1 MDTKKL
7 DQLRNKLDEIDE
19 QIITLIA
26 ERQFN
31 VEQIGNVK
39 LSTNSPTRDYQREKQ
54 VINKVR
60 NHARKQGLD
69 PEVAQHIF
77 ELVIETSLSKQE
89 TQKVKESNYGSNKT
103 ALIIGGNGK
112 MGQWFAQFL
121 ASQDLDVFIHD
132 TEPLPDQHN
141 FIEDFRAIELNHDY
155 IILATPIQ
163 TSADI
168 LNELSALKPSGIV
181 LDISSIKSPLRLPL
195 RQLADSGTRVVS
207 IHPMFG
213 PNIQLMSGKHVI
225 FMDMGNEEAVNQVKQ
240 LFQPTMAE
248 RIDMKFEDHD
258 RLIAYVLGLSHV
270 LNIAFLTVLSE
281 SGEAAELLSKLSSTT
296 FDAQMSIAD
305 NVSRENPHLY
315 FEIQKLNHYSPTT
328 LNALSDAIQR
338 IIQMVHQNN
347 QDAFV
352 NIMTQARSYMMQR
365 TN

>member
-7 DQLRNKLDEIDE
+7 NHLRSKLDEIDA

-39 LSTNSPTRDYQREKQ
+39 LTTNSPTRDYQREKQ
-54 VINKVR
+54 VIDKVR
-60 NHARKQGLD
+60 NHAVNQGLD
-69 PEVAQHIF
+69 PEIAQKIF

-89 TQKVKESNYGSNKT
+89 IQKVKESNYGSNKS

-121 ASQDLDVFIHD
+121 SSQNFDVYIND
-132 TEPLPDQHN
+132 IEPLNDQHN
-141 FIEDFRAIELNHDY
+141 FIADINTIELNHDY
-155 IILATPIQ
+155 IIIATPIQ
-163 TSADI
+163 KSAEI
-168 LNELSALKPSGIV
+168 IQQLCHLNPTGIV

-195 RQLADSGTRVVS
+195 RQLADTGCRVVS

-213 PNIQLMSGKHVI
+213 PDIQLMSGKHVI
-225 FMDMGNEEAVNQVKQ
+225 FIDMGNEEAVNQVKQ

-270 LNIAFLTVLSE
+270 VNIAFMTVLSE
-281 SGEAAELLSKLSSTT
+281 SGEAANALAKLSSTT
-296 FDAQMSIAD
+296 FDAQLGIAS
-305 NVSRENPHLY
+305 NVSSENPHLY
-315 FEIQKLNHYSPTT
+315 YEIQKLNHYSPTT
-328 LNALSDAIQR
+328 LNALSDAVQR
-338 IIQMVHQNN
+338 IIQMVHQDN
-347 QDAFV
+347 QTAFV
-352 NIMTQARSYMMQR
+352 NIMTQAKKYMSQRS
-365 TN
+365 

>member
-60 NHARKQGLD
+60 NHATQQGLD
-69 PEVAQHIF
+69 PEIAQHIF

-89 TQKVKESNYGSNKT
+89 IQKVKESNYGSNKT

-121 ASQDLDVFIHD
+121 ASQDFDVFIHD
-132 TEPLPDQHN
+132 TEPLQDQQN
-141 FIEDFRAIELNHDY
+141 FIADFRAIELNHDY

-168 LNELSALKPSGIV
+168 LKELCQLKPTGIV

-195 RQLADSGTRVVS
+195 RQLADSGVRVVS

-296 FDAQMSIAD
+296 FDAQLGIAD
-305 NVSRENPHLY
+305 NVARENPHLY

-347 QDAFV
+347 QTAFV

-365 TN
+365 DN

>member
-1 MDTKKL
+1 MDNKKL
-7 DQLRNKLDEIDE
+7 AQLRKKLDEIDAN
-19 QIITLIA
+19 IISLIA

-39 LSTNSPTRDYQREKQ
+39 LSSNSPTRDYQREKQ
-54 VINKVR
+54 VIDKIKS
-60 NHARKQGLD
+60 HAKDHGLD
-69 PEVAQHIF
+69 PGIAQQIF

-89 TQKVKESNYGSNKT
+89 TQKVKESTYGANKS

-121 ASQDLDVFIHD
+121 ASQNFDVHIND
-132 TEPLPDQHN
+132 IEPLTDQSN
-141 FIEDFRAIELNHDY
+141 FVADFSQIELNHDFV
-155 IILATPIQ
+155 IVATPIQ
-163 TSADI
+163 KTVKI
-168 LNELSALKPSGIV
+168 LQQLSTLKPSGIV

-195 RQLADSGTRVVS
+195 RHLADSGCKVVS

-225 FMDMGNEEAVNQVKQ
+225 FIDMGNEEAVNQVKQ

-270 LNIAFLTVLSE
+270 LNIAFMTVLSE
-281 SGEAAELLSKLSSTT
+281 SGEAADLLSKLSSTT
-296 FDAQMSIAD
+296 FDAQLGIAN
-305 NVSRENPHLY
+305 NVSKENPNLY

-338 IIQMVHQNN
+338 IIQMIHQDN
-347 QDAFV
+347 QAAFV
-352 NIMTQARSYMMQR
+352 NIMTQAKSYMSMR
-365 TN
+365 S

>member
-1 MDTKKL
+1 MDNKKL
-7 DQLRNKLDEIDE
+7 DQLRRKLDEIDE
-19 QIITLIA
+19 HIISLIA

-54 VINKVR
+54 VIDKIR
-60 NHARKQGLD
+60 DHATGQGLD

-77 ELVIETSLSKQE
+77 ELIIETSLSKQE
-89 TQKVKESNYGSNKT
+89 IQKVRQSGYGANKS

-121 ASQDLDVFIHD
+121 SSQHFDVFIND
-132 TEPLPDQHN
+132 LEPFSNQDN
-141 FIEDFRAIELNHDY
+141 FIADISQIELSHDY
-155 IILATPIQ
+155 IIVATPIQ
-163 TSADI
+163 KSAEI
-168 LNELSALKPSGIV
+168 LIELCDLQPSGIV

-195 RQLADSGTRVVS
+195 RQLADSGCRVVS

-213 PNIQLMSGKHVI
+213 PDIQLMSGKHVVFI
-225 FMDMGNEEAVNQVKQ
+225 DMGNEEAVNQVKQ

-270 LNIAFLTVLSE
+270 VNIAFMTVLSE
-281 SGEAAELLSKLSSTT
+281 SGEAADALAQLSSTT
-296 FDAQMSIAD
+296 FDAQLNIAG
-305 NVSRENPHLY
+305 NVSAENPNLY
-315 FEIQKLNHYSPTT
+315 FEIQKLNHYSPST
-328 LNALSDAIQR
+328 LNALSDAVQR

-347 QDAFV
+347 QTAFV
-352 NIMTQARSYMMQR
+352 NIMTQARKYMNQR
-365 TN
+365 T

>member
-69 PEVAQHIF
+69 PEVAQQIF

-121 ASQDLDVFIHD
+121 ASQDFDVFIHD

-141 FIEDFRAIELNHDY
+141 FVKDFRAIELNHDY

-168 LNELSALKPSGIV
+168 LKELSALKPSGIV

-305 NVSRENPHLY
+305 NVARENPHLY

-352 NIMTQARSYMMQR
+352 NIMSQAKSYMLKR
-365 TN
+365 SN

>member
-7 DQLRNKLDEIDE
+7 DLLRRKLDEIDE
-19 QIITLIA
+19 HIITLIA

-54 VINKVR
+54 VIDKIR
-60 NHARKQGLD
+60 NHATHKGLD
-69 PEVAQHIF
+69 PHIAQKIF

-89 TQKVKESNYGSNKT
+89 IQKVKESNYGSNKS

-112 MGQWFAQFL
+112 MGQWFAHFL
-121 ASQDLDVFIHD
+121 ASQNFDVDIND
-132 TEPLPDQHN
+132 IEPLKNQHN
-141 FIEDFRAIELNHDY
+141 FIADYSCIELNHDY
-155 IILATPIQ
+155 IIVATPIQ
-163 TSADI
+163 KSAEI
-168 LNELSALKPSGIV
+168 LQHLSQLKPTGIV

-195 RQLADSGTRVVS
+195 RQLADSGCKVVS

-213 PNIQLMSGKHVI
+213 PDIQLMSGKHVI

-270 LNIAFLTVLSE
+270 VNIAFMTVLSE
-281 SGEAAELLSKLSSTT
+281 SGEAAKLLSKLSSTT
-296 FDAQMSIAD
+296 FDAQLSIAN
-305 NVSRENPHLY
+305 NVTNENPNLY
-315 FEIQKLNHYSPTT
+315 FEIQKLNDYSPTT
-328 LNALSDAIQR
+328 LNALSDAVQR
-338 IIQMVHQNN
+338 IIQMIHQDN
-347 QDAFV
+347 QAAFV
-352 NIMTQARSYMMQR
+352 KIMTQAKSYMAQR
-365 TN
+365 T

>member
-54 VINKVR
+54 VIDKVK
-60 NHARKQGLD
+60 NHARNKGLD
-69 PEVAQHIF
+69 PNIAQHIF

-89 TQKVKESNYGSNKT
+89 IQKVRESNYGSNKS

-112 MGQWFAQFL
+112 MGQWFAHFL
-121 ASQDLDVFIHD
+121 SSQNFDVFIND
-132 TEPLPDQHN
+132 LEPLDNQHN
-141 FIEDFRAIELNHDY
+141 FIKNLNDIELSHDY
-155 IILATPIQ
+155 VIIATPIQ
-163 TSADI
+163 KSAEI
-168 LNELSALKPSGIV
+168 LQQLCQLKPTGIV

-195 RQLADSGTRVVS
+195 RQLADTGCKVVS

-213 PNIQLMSGKHVI
+213 PDIQLMSGKHVI
-225 FMDMGNEEAVNQVKQ
+225 FIDMGNEEAVNQVKQ

-270 LNIAFLTVLSE
+270 VNIAFMTVLSE
-281 SGEAAELLSKLSSTT
+281 SGEAADALAQLSSTT
-296 FDAQMSIAD
+296 FDAQLGIAS
-305 NVSRENPHLY
+305 NVSSENPHLY
-315 FEIQKLNHYSPTT
+315 YEIQKLNHYSPTT
-328 LNALSDAIQR
+328 LNALSDAVQR
-338 IIQMVHQNN
+338 IIQMVHQDN
-347 QDAFV
+347 QTAFV
-352 NIMTQARSYMMQR
+352 NIMTQAQKYMSQRS
-365 TN
+365 

>member
-1 MDTKKL
+1 MDIKKL
-7 DQLRNKLDEIDE
+7 DLLRNKLDEIDAN
-19 QIITLIA
+19 IISLIA

-54 VINKVR
+54 VIDKVR
-60 NHARKQGLD
+60 NHAIAKGLD
-69 PEVAQHIF
+69 PEVAQQIF

-89 TQKVKESNYGSNKT
+89 VQKVKESNFGSNKS

-121 ASQDLDVFIHD
+121 ASQNFDVHIND
-132 TEPLPDQHN
+132 IEPLTQHHT
-141 FIEDFRAIELNHDY
+141 FITDFSKIELNHDY
-155 IILATPIQ
+155 IIIATPIQ
-163 TSADI
+163 KSAEI
-168 LNELSALKPSGIV
+168 LKQLVSLKPTGIV

-195 RQLADSGTRVVS
+195 RQLADSGCKVVS

-225 FMDMGNEEAVNQVKQ
+225 FIDMGNEEAVNQVKQ

-270 LNIAFLTVLSE
+270 VNIAFMTVLSE
-281 SGEAAELLSKLSSTT
+281 SGEAADLLSQLSSTT
-296 FDAQMSIAD
+296 FDAQLNIA
-305 NVSRENPHLY
+305 NKVSNENPNLY

-328 LNALSDAIQR
+328 LNALSDAVQR
-338 IIQMVHQNN
+338 IIQMIHQDN
-347 QDAFV
+347 QVAFV
-352 NIMTQARSYMMQR
+352 NIMTQAKNYMHQRS
-365 TN
+365 

>member
-1 MDTKKL
+1 MDNKKL
-7 DQLRNKLDEIDE
+7 DLLRRKLDEIDE
-19 QIITLIA
+19 SIITLIA

-54 VINKVR
+54 VINKIR
-60 NHARKQGLD
+60 KHAKNKGLD
-69 PEVAQHIF
+69 PEIAQQIF

-89 TQKVKESNYGSNKT
+89 IQKVKESNYGSNKS

-121 ASQDLDVFIHD
+121 ASQNFDVYINDLA
-132 TEPLPDQHN
+132 PLANQQN
-141 FIEDFRAIELNHDY
+141 FVSDYSQIELNHDY
-155 IILATPIQ
+155 IIIATPIQ
-163 TSADI
+163 KSAEI
-168 LNELSALKPSGIV
+168 IQSLCELNPTGIV

-195 RQLADSGTRVVS
+195 RQLADTGCKVVS

-213 PNIQLMSGKHVI
+213 PDIQLMSGKHVI
-225 FMDMGNEEAVNQVKQ
+225 FIDMGNEEAVNQVKQ

-270 LNIAFLTVLSE
+270 VNIAFMTVLSE
-281 SGEAAELLSKLSSTT
+281 SGEAADVLANLSSTT
-296 FDAQMSIAD
+296 FDSQLGIAA
-305 NVSRENPHLY
+305 NVSKENPNLY

-328 LNALSDAIQR
+328 LNALSDAVQR
-338 IIQMVHQNN
+338 IIQMVHQDN
-347 QDAFV
+347 QAAFV
-352 NIMTQARSYMMQR
+352 NIMTQAKDYMSQRS
-365 TN
+365 

>member
-7 DQLRNKLDEIDE
+7 DQLRSKLDVIDE

-39 LSTNSPTRDYQREKQ
+39 LNTNSPTRDYQREKQ
-54 VINKVR
+54 VIDKVR
-60 NHARKQGLD
+60 NHASQKQLD
-69 PEVAQHIF
+69 PNIAQKIF

-89 TQKVKESNYGSNKT
+89 IQKVKESNYGSNKS
-103 ALIIGGNGK
+103 ALIVGGNGK

-121 ASQDLDVFIHD
+121 ASQNFDVFIND
-132 TEPLPDQHN
+132 IEPMNEQHN
-141 FIEDFRAIELNHDY
+141 FVEDLTKIDLDHDY
-155 IILATPIQ
+155 IIIATPIQ
-163 TSADI
+163 KSAEI
-168 LNELSALKPSGIV
+168 IQQLCQLKPSGIV

-213 PNIQLMSGKHVI
+213 PDIQLMSGKHVI
-225 FMDMGNEEAVNQVKQ
+225 FIDMGNEEAVNQVKQ

-270 LNIAFLTVLSE
+270 VNIAFMTVLSE
-281 SGEAAELLSKLSSTT
+281 SGEAAESLAKLSSTT
-296 FDAQMSIAD
+296 FDAQLGIAS
-305 NVSRENPHLY
+305 NVSNENPHLY
-315 FEIQKLNHYSPTT
+315 FEIQKLNHYSPST
-328 LNALSDAIQR
+328 LNALSDSVQR
-338 IIQMVHQNN
+338 IIQMIHQDN
-347 QDAFV
+347 QAAFV
-352 NIMTQARSYMMQR
+352 NIMSQAKNYMNQRS
-365 TN
+365 